1 LFSSGWICHRWW
13 RGYLL
18 NLRKGCRMP
27 RFNIDRHSADMG
39 SLAHRPTPPVS
50 TAGGCSDRAA
60 FFKSNEYYL
69 VSPVMTRAVRASFEL

>member
-27 RFNIDRHSADMG
+27 RLHIDRHSPDMG
-39 SLAHRPTPPVS
+39 SLTHQPTPPAS
-50 TAGGCSDRAA
+50 TAHPRSDRAA
-60 FFKSNEYYL
+60 FLKSNEYYL
-69 VSPVMTRAVRASFEL
+69 VSQVMTRSVRASFEL